1 MSYSTQPPSY
11 RLVLSLPGA
20 RYAFALAILG
30 RLSYGTVTLAL
41 LFTIQNATQSF
52 AITGT
57 VLGAF
62 GIATLT
68 APLKSRLMDRYG
80 QPLVLMTLGL
90 SFPLAVLALALFA
103 GSLTRYP
110 AILVALGAV
119 AGLTTP
125 PLGPAMRFL
134 WAQMTPTQDLRQRA
148 YSMDSVVEESLY
160 VMGPAIA
167 GGLIAVSS
175 PEAALIL
182 TAALA
187 LVGTVGLAT
196 SPAARTHAARG
207 VSESTLIGV
216 GPLKVRPFLTLLVAV
231 AGAGLALGVIEITV
245 AARAELEGD
254 PASAGYVLAA
264 LAAGSVLGGL
274 IWGRRS
280 HHRRR
285 STHLVGL
292 MAVFGVG
299 IAVASW
305 MPDLLSL
312 GVALFAAG
320 LGLAPIFI
328 VSYIASDALVP
339 HTHRT
344 EATTWVNT
352 VNNFGWSGGAAV
364 AGWFI
369 GQSSLQITFLVGTV
383 LLIIAGGILFVD
395 RRAIDAE

>member
-1 MSYSTQPPSY
+1 MAHSTQTPSY

-20 RYAFALAILG
+20 RYAFGLAIIG
-30 RLSYGTVTLAL
+30 RLSYGIVTLAL
-41 LFTIQNATQSF
+41 LFTVQNATQSF
-52 AITGT
+52 AVTGT

-68 APLKSRLMDRYG
+68 APLKSRLMDRFG
-80 QPLVLMTLGL
+80 QPVVLMTLGL
-90 SFPLAVLALALFA
+90 TFPLAVLALAMFA
-103 GSLTRYP
+103 GLLTSYP
-110 AILVALGAV
+110 TILVALGAL
-119 AGLTTP
+119 AGLATP

-134 WAQMTPTQDLRQRA
+134 WAQMAQPQDLKQRA

-175 PEAALIL
+175 PEVALIL

-196 SPAARTHAARG
+196 SPAARTHAGRG
-207 VSESTLIGV
+207 VRERTLVGV
-216 GPLKVRPFLTLLVAV
+216 GPLKVRAFLSLLVAV

-245 AARAELEGD
+245 AARAELEGN

-274 IWGRRS
+274 VWGKNS
-280 HHRRR
+280 HHRRP
-285 STHLVGL
+285 STQLIGL
-292 MAVFGVG
+292 MAVFGTG
-299 IAVASW
+299 IAVAAW
-305 MPDLLSL
+305 MPSLLAL
-312 GVALFAAG
+312 GVALFLAG
-320 LGLAPIFI
+320 FGLAPIFI

-339 HTHRT
+339 HTQRT

-352 VNNFGWSGGAAV
+352 VNNFGWSGGAAI
-364 AGWFI
+364 AGWLI
-369 GQSSLQITFLVGTV
+369 SHSTLQVTFLEIPQIG
-383 LLIIAGGILFVD
+383 A
-395 RRAIDAE
+395 RR